1 MLRVCFFELI
11 PNAESFCKSI
21 FDVFDLYSVT
31 EFWLNF
37 VSLFLQLGSST
48 VKAKGSNSGKQIS
61 PVVFYGTP
69 HGVPPKR
76 PLSLL
81 RLLREIRVDLSK
93 EDSSNL
99 GYLCNSTSSLFC
111 FKYISNTVGNGFSM
125 SVLAI
130 CMFA

>member
-1 MLRVCFFELI
+1 MLKVFVNPSLMFLI
-11 PNAESFCKSI
+11 SI
-21 FDVFDLYSVT
+21 L
-31 EFWLNF
+31 LRNF

-48 VKAKGSNSGKQIS
+48 VKAKCSNSGKQIS

-111 FKYISNTVGNGFSM
+111 FKYISNTVGNGFSI

>member
-1 MLRVCFFELI
+1 MLKVFVNPSLMFLI
-11 PNAESFCKSI
+11 SI
-21 FDVFDLYSVT
+21 L
-31 EFWLNF
+31 LRNF

-99 GYLCNSTSSLFC
+99 GYLCNSTSALFC